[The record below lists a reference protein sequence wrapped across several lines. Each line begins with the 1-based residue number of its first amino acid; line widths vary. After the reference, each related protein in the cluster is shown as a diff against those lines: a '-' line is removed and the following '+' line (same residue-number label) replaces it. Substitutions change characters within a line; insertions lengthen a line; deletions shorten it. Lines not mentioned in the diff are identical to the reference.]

1 MGNIV
6 RHPDLSKIS
15 DKMLETEVKY
25 LFDNLHLLNKKL
37 GMALVDRMNGVE
49 MPVPEWRFLED
60 IKISVDRLV
69 AVIDEINYRVI
80 P

>member
-1 MGNIV
+1 
-6 RHPDLSKIS
+6 
-15 DKMLETEVKY
+15 MLQTEVKY

-37 GMALVDRMNGVE
+37 GMALVDRMNGLE
-49 MPVPEWRFLED
+49 IPVPEWKFLED